1 MSKDKGYNMTIK
13 QVAKVFND
21 GVCIGFKE
29 NDKNEYYLKKYQG
42 VTYFFAFEK
51 NSNGNKIKGCLEQ
64 DDFILT
70 HDRLIKIFN
79 EIE

>member
-1 MSKDKGYNMTIK
+1 MTIK

-29 NDKNEYYLKKYQG
+29 NDKNEFYLKKYQG
-42 VTYFFAFEK
+42 ATYILVYEK
-51 NSNGNKIKGCLEQ
+51 NPNGNKIKGCFEQ
-64 DDFILT
+64 DDFFLT
-70 HDRLIKIFN
+70 CERMVKIFN